1 MQSID
6 NKVIS
11 RIYGTGRGAVFSP
24 SDFSDLGSRTTVA
37 TALKRH
43 KQAGIIRQVARGLYD
58 LPRKDPVLGLLSP
71 RLDSIAKALA
81 KRDAARLQAAGGS
94 AAHALGL
101 TDQVP
106 MRVVY
111 LTDGRARHV
120 QVGKSLIVF
129 RKVSL
134 RQMAAAGRVSGDV
147 IQALRWLGRDH
158 IDDQII
164 VQLRKVLT
172 PSQKAKLLKDL
183 RLAPIWVADIM
194 RRIAQ
199 KGRA

>member
-1 MQSID
+1 
-6 NKVIS
+6 
-11 RIYGTGRGAVFSP
+11 
-24 SDFSDLGSRTTVA
+24 
-37 TALKRH
+37 
-43 KQAGIIRQVARGLYD
+43 
-58 LPRKDPVLGLLSP
+58 
-71 RLDSIAKALA
+71 
-81 KRDAARLQAAGGS
+81 
-94 AAHALGL
+94 
-101 TDQVP
+101 

-199 KGRA
+199 KERA

>member
-1 MQSID
+1 M
-6 NKVIS
+6 
-11 RIYGTGRGAVFSP
+11 
-24 SDFSDLGSRTTVA
+24 
-37 TALKRH
+37 
-43 KQAGIIRQVARGLYD
+43 
-58 LPRKDPVLGLLSP
+58 PRKDPVLGLLSP